1 MAGGFSGTRPA
12 VAQATKDSQYAAI
25 QAKLTADL
33 GKDLAAK
40 IPAGYVLVPGASFTT
55 FTPQSDTAGASGTVT
70 LAEEGT
76 VSAVIFPADA
86 LARAIAFKSVGT
98 YGGQPVTVKDVSA
111 LVVKPT
117 LPTLAPDATQF
128 DFNLSGSAN
137 VVWQVD
143 ASKIAGAVAGKS
155 RDAAKVA
162 LQSFPEVDKATLILR
177 PFWASKF
184 PGDPAKIK
192 VMVTTPG
199 ATK

>member
-1 MAGGFSGTRPA
+1 VSVVVFADEAGTKYNIAPTTFTIPGLKGSSAFTAVTAKSDAPMAGGFSGTRPA

-128 DFNLSGSAN
+128 DFNLC
-137 VVWQVD
+137 
-143 ASKIAGAVAGKS
+143 K
-155 RDAAKVA
+155 
-162 LQSFPEVDKATLILR
+162 
-177 PFWASKF
+177 
-184 PGDPAKIK
+184 
-192 VMVTTPG
+192 
-199 ATK
+199 